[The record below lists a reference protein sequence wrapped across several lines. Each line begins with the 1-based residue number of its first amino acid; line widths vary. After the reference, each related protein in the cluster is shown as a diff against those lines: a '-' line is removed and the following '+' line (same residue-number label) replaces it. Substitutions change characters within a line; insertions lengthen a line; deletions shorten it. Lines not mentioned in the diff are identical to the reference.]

1 MQSSD
6 KNGYSKNIKTTERKK
21 NEKHVFST
29 HQERMME
36 ERVEL
41 HSVPGVPLE
50 EVVEEV
56 GQGGRDT

>member
-1 MQSSD
+1 MVTV
-6 KNGYSKNIKTTERKK
+6 KILKLPREKK